1 MSPRLGLALITIVAA
16 LAAGARPTAQQ
27 PQVFTA
33 PELTQSPYS
42 LRRGQLADADLVKKH
57 EALAAVAEKTGD
69 PARAARH
76 YAVACSLGAR
86 LARDVA
92 MNAPPCGRA
101 RVLADKHDVRD
112 AKIQLQLAI
121 GTVRAWSFNFA
132 GALDALNEGIALG
145 KGLDPDHPDSAPLIG
160 VHQILGSTLIE
171 LGQFD
176 AAGKELTFARDHCRA
191 SGAAVCA
198 AYADIWLCRLHTML
212 GDFGEARAACD
223 VAQAEAAVD
232 NDPMVR
238 ANLGWMRGTL
248 EAALGRPAASLA
260 ALQDAWQ
267 AVGTYDAGFILRPI
281 IAQLIVDAL
290 VRLGRVNEADTWQRD
305 LDNGLADRSIPFFL
319 GPQIAMRRGQIAAVR
334 GRLDDA
340 EAAFTIGSR
349 SLIHEM
355 SIRGHVAVARM
366 NRYQGRFD
374 AARVSLE
381 RAIEKIETG
390 RTNVG
395 GSALRASYLT
405 MHASAYR
412 ELVGVRWDAEGA
424 TAAPAI
430 LELAEAGRARALV
443 DTLASAQVAGAQ
455 APTLTAAEVQARLA
469 ADEVLVEYV
478 SSDERLIAIT
488 VTRDRIAVTPLER
501 AGNEEDL
508 TRRVSFFSTLAQ
520 ESDEAALAPAA
531 KRLYLD
537 LLAPALAGVPDT
549 ARTLIIG
556 ADGPLHG
563 LPFDALGD
571 TTRVIDRWN
580 VVMVPSASALAGRVR
595 QITPRYP
602 TLPALVVT
610 ASTSETGL
618 APLPAAPAEAA
629 AIRGRIS
636 GNITVL
642 SGNDA
647 TKARL
652 DASQLDRFAVLH
664 FASHALVDEERPLRS
679 ALVLADGG
687 RWTAEEIYRS
697 KLRAGLVVL
706 SACST
711 AAGAPTPGE
720 GVMSLSRAFLQAG
733 AAATVATLWDV
744 PDAPAPTFADV
755 LYRELTQGRP
765 LGAAAAEARRE
776 LRRLGAPP
784 RAWAAYV
791 LTGNPGAVVGVTA
804 RTPARRVAAALFAS
818 IALALMIVAAA
829 VRATRL
835 QWRLNPI
842 RLAAASILFA
852 ATAMTLQQ
860 WPIRDSLVA
869 GASLASR
876 GAEDASIAPLIAS
889 NTITWPAVTRADEH
903 VVELF
908 DDAGMPAGPERITT
922 SPFTLPSTPQA
933 AWVRVSARRAG
944 QDVAHSPLMRVAR

>member
-1 MSPRLGLALITIVAA
+1 MIPRLGLALITIAVA
-16 LAAGARPTAQQ
+16 LAAGARPAAQQ

-33 PELTQSPYS
+33 QELTGSPYS
-42 LRRGQLADADLVKKH
+42 LHRGRLSDAVLLEKH
-57 EALAAVAEKTGD
+57 QALAAVAEKAGD
-69 PARAARH
+69 PVRATRH
-76 YAVACSLGAR
+76 YAVACYVGAMST
-86 LARDVA
+86 RDLEKT
-92 MNAPPCGRA
+92 PPCGRA
-101 RVLADKHDVRD
+101 RALADQHDVRD
-112 AKIQLQLAI
+112 AKIQLQLTV
-121 GTVRAWSFNFA
+121 GTLRAWSFNFA
-132 GALDALNEGIALG
+132 GAVDALKEGIALG
-145 KGLDPDHPDSAPLIG
+145 EGMNPDLPDSSPLVG
-160 VHQILGSTLIE
+160 VHHMLGATLVE

-191 SGAAVCA
+191 SGGATCA

-223 VAQAEAAVD
+223 VAQAEAVVD
-232 NDPMVR
+232 NDPLVN

-248 EAALGRPAASLA
+248 EAMLRRPAASLA

-267 AVGTYDAGFILRPI
+267 VLPASDTGVLRPI

-290 VRLGRVNEADTWQRD
+290 VRLGRLNEAETWQRE
-305 LDNGLADRSIPFFL
+305 LDKGLANRSIPFFL
-319 GPQIAMRRGQIAAVR
+319 APQIAMRRGQIAAVR
-334 GRLDDA
+334 GRLDEA

-366 NRYQGRFD
+366 NRRQGRFD

-405 MHASAYR
+405 IHASAYR

-424 TAAPAI
+424 TAAAAI

-443 DTLASAQVAGAQ
+443 DTLASAQVAGAR
-455 APTLTAAEVQARLA
+455 APTLTAAEVQARLG
-469 ADEVLVEYV
+469 ADDVLIEYV
-478 SSDERLIAIT
+478 SSEERLIAIT

-501 AGNEEDL
+501 AGNAEDL
-508 TRRVSFFSTLAQ
+508 ARRVSFFSTLAQ
-520 ESDEAALAPAA
+520 ESSEADLAPAA

-563 LPFDALGD
+563 LPFDAIGD
-571 TTRVIDRWN
+571 TTPVIDRWN
-580 VVMVPSASALAGRVR
+580 VVMVPSASALAGRLR
-595 QITPRYP
+595 QGAAGR
-602 TLPALVVT
+602 PAMVVT
-610 ASTSETGL
+610 ATATEAGL
-618 APLPAAPAEAA
+618 APLAAAPAEAA
-629 AIRGRIS
+629 AIRARISGRIS
-636 GNITVL
+636 EL
-642 SGNDA
+642 SGDNA

-652 DASQLDRFAVLH
+652 DAAQLDQFAVLH

-687 RWTAEEIYRS
+687 RWSAEEIYRS
-697 KLRAGLVVL
+697 KLRADLVVL

-711 AAGAPTPGE
+711 AAGAATAGE

-733 AAATVATLWDV
+733 AAATIATLWDV
-744 PDAPAPTFADV
+744 PDAPAPAFADV
-755 LYRELTQGRP
+755 LYRELSQGHA

-776 LRRLGAPP
+776 LRRRGAPP
-784 RAWAAYV
+784 RVWAAYV

-804 RTPARRVAAALFAS
+804 RTPNRVAAAAAFAS
-818 IALALMIVAAA
+818 IALALILAAGIA
-829 VRATRL
+829 RAMRL
-835 QWRLNPI
+835 QWRLSAAQ
-842 RLAAASILFA
+842 LAAASILFA
-852 ATAMTLQQ
+852 VTAVTLQW
-860 WPIRDSLVA
+860 WPVRDSLA
-869 GASLASR
+869 SGTSLASR
-876 GAEDASIAPLIAS
+876 GAADATIAPLVS
-889 NTITWPAVTRADEH
+889 GNTFTWPAVTGADEQ

-908 DDAGMPAGPERITT
+908 DDAGMPAGPERI
-922 SPFTLPSTPQA
+922 SAPPFTLPATPHA
-933 AWVRVSARRAG
+933 TWIRISARRAG
-944 QDVAHSPLMRVAR
+944 QDVAHSALMRVAR